1 MLAGQAINLGDAV
14 VISITG
20 MAIVMLELAI
30 LAVFIQVMS
39 KILATIVKGKEEPG
53 KAKAAAPTA
62 APAPAAPK
70 TAPAPAPAIQP
81 AAHGSGSGRD
91 RAADGTGGVPVSCEG
106 AVIPCRIC
114 GSARK
119 GTGFPQR
126 NPENKSRRNKKK
138 TKIKGGGN

>member
-39 KILATIVKGKEEPG
+39 KILATIVKGKEEP
-53 KAKAAAPTA
+53 KKAAAPAPKA

-70 TAPAPAPAIQP
+70 AAPAPAAPVPQP
-81 AAHGSGSGRD
+81 AVQGFMSSEEED
-91 RAADGTGGVPVSCEG
+91 DL
-106 AVIPCRIC
+106 AVIMATVLEESGLPMEQVVFRSIV
-114 GSARK
+114 RV
-119 GTGFPQR
+119 Q
-126 NPENKSRRNKKK
+126 
-138 TKIKGGGN
+138 

>member
-70 TAPAPAPAIQP
+70 TVPAPSPAIQP
-81 AAHGSGSGRD
+81 AAQLPAGSEEED
-91 RAADGTGGVPVSCEG
+91 DL
-106 AVIPCRIC
+106 AVIM
-114 GSARK
+114 AVVLEE
-119 GTGFPQR
+119 TGLPMEQVVFQSVVR
-126 NPENKSRRNKKK
+126 VQ
-138 TKIKGGGN
+138 